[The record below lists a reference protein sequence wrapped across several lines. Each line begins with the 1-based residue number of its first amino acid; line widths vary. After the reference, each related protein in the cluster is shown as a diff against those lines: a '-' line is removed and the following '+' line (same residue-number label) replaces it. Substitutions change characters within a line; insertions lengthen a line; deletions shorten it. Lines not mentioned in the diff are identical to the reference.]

1 MTQKKAHE
9 KYNNAQNT
17 PHEDDLQD
25 AFKDHVDTYNFG
37 EGEDELP
44 QIDLDGLNTEETPP
58 ARDPQEEARE
68 AHLRALADMENYKK
82 RLAREHD
89 EQIAYAAEKV
99 LASLLPSLD
108 NLDLALQYGNFEACK
123 DLVTGVEMTRKL
135 LLDALKTHGLEPVGE
150 VGEAFTPEL
159 HEALTFEQRDD
170 MEENHVST
178 VMQKGYKLKNRLLRP
193 AKVGISKK

>member
-1 MTQKKAHE
+1 MTHKKPHQKYMDAQKKHAE
-9 KYNNAQNT
+9 QEFN
-17 PHEDDLQD
+17 DDQEECIIPLD
-25 AFKDHVDTYNFG
+25 PDI
-37 EGEDELP
+37 LP
-44 QIDLDGLNTEETPP
+44 EIDLSNVSPEDAAPV
-58 ARDPQEEARE
+58 RDPQEIARE

-82 RLAREHD
+82 RLAREHE
-89 EQIAYAAEKV
+89 EQMAYAAEKV

-108 NLDLALQYGNFEACK
+108 NLDLALQYGSNNEACK
-123 DLVTGVEMTRKL
+123 DMVMGIEMTRKL
-135 LLDALKTHGLEPVGE
+135 LLDAVKAHGLEPVGE

-159 HEALTFEQRDD
+159 HEALTFEQRDN